1 MDCFGCLEVARD
13 WEYGPSRLSG
23 YNIELNSAHFDQTEL
38 LNVSRQ
44 TGSSVRRYAG
54 PYFGIRQGQ
63 RRQVLLRLRTL
74 RPPSTTR
81 LSEQRLL
88 VLHRPTKT
96 STRVDQAQLRGLVPR
111 LGEVCLLEFTSLAEL
126 FESDYQ
132 TYHRT
137 WRWSSR
143 VSWLAPS

>member
-13 WEYGPSRLSG
+13 WEYGPARLSG
-23 YNIELNSAHFDQTEL
+23 YNIELNSAPFDQTEL
-38 LNVSRQ
+38 WNVSHQ
-44 TGSSVRRYAG
+44 TSTSIRRDAS
-54 PYFGIRQGQ
+54 PYFGNGQGQ
-63 RRQVLLRLRTL
+63 RRQVLLRLWTL
-74 RPPSTTR
+74 RPPSTEG
-81 LSEQRLL
+81 LSKQRLL

-126 FESDYQ
+126 SVSDYR

-137 WRWSSR
+137 
-143 VSWLAPS
+143 